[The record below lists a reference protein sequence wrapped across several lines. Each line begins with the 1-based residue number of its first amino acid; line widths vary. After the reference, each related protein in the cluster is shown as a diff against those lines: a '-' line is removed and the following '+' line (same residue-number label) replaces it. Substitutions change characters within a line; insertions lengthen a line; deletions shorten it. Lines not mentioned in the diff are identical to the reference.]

1 MENDIPFPLLAGQFV
16 AAYEN
21 NVKSY
26 YKISGQPVM
35 VDLAYPYEI
44 GPDLEIADQTITLG
58 KGSGA
63 ISAFRTNNLKQ
74 WVTWIDNDYLT
85 VQWTIDNV
93 NINSLNS
100 FIEPLTAYISP
111 FGTINF
117 PLFILHNVS
126 GNVTFT
132 LSNTSLT
139 KTIAG
144 TLHIIMYDYK
154 IEPVSSAPPQYTDID
169 YRGRSQ

>member
-1 MENDIPFPLLAGQFV
+1 M
-16 AAYEN
+16 
-21 NVKSY
+21 
-26 YKISGQPVM
+26 
-35 VDLAYPYEI
+35 
-44 GPDLEIADQTITLG
+44 
-58 KGSGA
+58 
-63 ISAFRTNNLKQ
+63 
-74 WVTWIDNDYLT
+74 
-85 VQWTIDNV
+85 QWTIDSV